1 MKQTQFVLFAT
12 ITLAGATL
20 ANTVG
25 VKAADTSDLKVSA
38 KTTAQFTVKAGELQ
52 LDSAPDFNF
61 GKDIDIPTIMQGDLT
76 QVTQGGN
83 SVEGDSD
90 SHIAATAPESKLNSE
105 TDTLQVKDYRGADS
119 NWTLFASMGDFVNTT
134 DENSKATGVL
144 TLKATGTSLENSTI
158 DNKNQVIMSSKN
170 IAPALLG
177 ATTTTAQFKAGS
189 TVKLS
194 NQTRIKAGTY
204 NAAITWTLMDG
215 LRDAVA

>member
-1 MKQTQFVLFAT
+1 MKQTQFVLLAT
-12 ITLAGATL
+12 ITLAGATF
-20 ANTVG
+20 ANVAG

-38 KTTAQFTVKAGELQ
+38 KTTAQFTVKAGELK

-76 QVTQGGN
+76 QVDN
-83 SVEGDSD
+83 SVDGDSD
-90 SHIAATAPESKLNSE
+90 SHIAATAPESKLNSA
-105 TDTLQVKDYRGADS
+105 TDTLQVSDYRGADS

-194 NQTRIKAGTY
+194 NQTRIKEGTY

-215 LRDAVA
+215 LHDAVA